1 MQLDSTVL
9 RTMLSRELTEAAVRI
24 ALVAL
29 VVVFSVRVVSP
40 FLGLLL
46 WALILAVALYP
57 LHQGLAKWLGGR
69 QGRAATLIVLLGL
82 LLIGVPTV
90 MLGSS
95 FAAQVHSTYSAFES
109 NALTI
114 PPPAASVAEWPLIGE
129 KLYKTW
135 SAAATDLPGLLE
147 KAQPQLGNFM
157 KYLLKITAN
166 TAGAVLLFLG
176 SLIIAGI
183 MMAYGQSGSQA
194 MERILAR
201 LAGPA
206 RGPQL
211 HTLTTAT
218 IRSVATGV
226 IGVAFI
232 QALLLGVGF
241 LAAGIPAA
249 GILAGVVM
257 LLGILQLPALL
268 ISLPVIGYLWWA
280 GDGST
285 AMNVVF
291 SVYLVVAGFA
301 DNVLKPL
308 LLGRGVD
315 VPMPVI
321 LLGAIGGMASAGII
335 GLFLGAVLL
344 AVGYQVFMDWV
355 DREEASAES
364 GGPALEAE
372 QAPAGD

>member
-1 MQLDSTVL
+1 
-9 RTMLSRELTEAAVRI
+9 
-24 ALVAL
+24 
-29 VVVFSVRVVSP
+29 
-40 FLGLLL
+40 
-46 WALILAVALYP
+46 
-57 LHQGLAKWLGGR
+57 
-69 QGRAATLIVLLGL
+69 
-82 LLIGVPTV
+82 
-90 MLGSS
+90 
-95 FAAQVHSTYSAFES
+95 
-109 NALTI
+109 
-114 PPPAASVAEWPLIGE
+114 
-129 KLYKTW
+129 
-135 SAAATDLPGLLE
+135 
-147 KAQPQLGNFM
+147 
-157 KYLLKITAN
+157 
-166 TAGAVLLFLG
+166 
-176 SLIIAGI
+176 
-183 MMAYGQSGSQA
+183 

-201 LAGPA
+201 LAGAA